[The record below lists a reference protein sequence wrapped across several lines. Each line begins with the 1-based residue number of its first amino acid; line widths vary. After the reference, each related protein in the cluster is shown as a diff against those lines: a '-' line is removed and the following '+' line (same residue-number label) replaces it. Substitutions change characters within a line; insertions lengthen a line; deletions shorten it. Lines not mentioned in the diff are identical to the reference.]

1 MKLRH
6 LTDTFFRYLF
16 LVAGV
21 SAIGILFS
29 IFIMLAING
38 LQTFADVSIA
48 QFILSAQW
56 NPSAFGEPS
65 YGILALVA
73 STFMVTVGAMIIA
86 VPLGIGTAAYIS
98 EIAPSYIRETLKPV
112 VEILAGI
119 PSVVVGFF
127 GIVFLGPLIADMF
140 NLTSGLNAL
149 NGSILLAVMALPT
162 IVSVSE
168 DALRSVPK
176 EFKEAS
182 YALGVNRWLTLI
194 KITLP
199 AASSGIVAAVMLGVG
214 RAIGETMTVLMATG
228 NALQMPGSFFDSVR
242 TMTANIAIELGEVP
256 FGTTHYYGLFAVGL
270 VLFLMSLA
278 VNITSEHFTKKYRW
292 TRK

>member
-1 MKLRH
+1 MKLRN
-6 LTDTFFRYLF
+6 LTDTFFRYVF
-16 LVAGV
+16 LTAGV
-21 SAIGILFS
+21 SAIGILFC
-29 IFIMLAING
+29 IFVMLAING
-38 LQTFADVSIA
+38 LQTFANVSLA
-48 QFILSAQW
+48 QFFLSAKW
-56 NPSAFGEPS
+56 NPSAFAEPS

-73 STFMVTVGAMIIA
+73 STFMVTIGAMVIA

-127 GIVFLGPLIADMF
+127 GIVFLGPIIADVF
-140 NLTSGLNAL
+140 NLTSGLNAI

-168 DALRSVPK
+168 DAIRSVPR

-182 YALGVNRWLTLI
+182 YALGVNRWLTLV

-228 NALQMPGSFFDSVR
+228 NALQLPGSFFDSVR

-256 FGTTHYYGLFAVGL
+256 FGTTHYFGLFAVGL
-270 VLFLMSLA
+270 VLFLMSFA
-278 VNITSEHFTKKYRW
+278 VNITAEHFTKKYRRYR
-292 TRK
+292 T